1 MPFWRRIVQESDRGR
16 RAARTMT
23 WRFPPPTARALS
35 TGERS
40 TQTPNDGSGLPWT
53 GRPFGSRECSKTLNF
68 AKRYLAGFGT
78 YPKAG
83 FSITRKCTGFPTSVA
98 LGDKPPTSHG
108 STTMLAGRCRTLSGI
123 NWRRIPAGRGGT
135 EEYDVYAQSS
145 PPTKMMVNYR
155 CGPQYS
161 HMRFRW
167 ILRADRVKRNRAAD
181 AEQFH
186 KGAEGP
192 FRQELSA
199 CPNREDSWGAFPE
212 QADVESRGCS
222 KQTPRDHKVSRT
234 STGNEYP
241 H

>member
-1 MPFWRRIVQESDRGR
+1 MLKNTELREAVLGWIRDLPKGRVFNNQEMYRFLKE
-16 RAARTMT
+16 
-23 WRFPPPTARALS
+23 RFPDECCARGQA
-35 TGERS
+35 
-40 TQTPNDGSGLPWT
+40 
-53 GRPFGSRECSKTLNF
+53 
-68 AKRYLAGFGT
+68 
-78 YPKAG
+78 
-83 FSITRKCTGFPTSVA
+83 
-98 LGDKPPTSHG
+98 
-108 STTMLAGRCRTLSGI
+108 
-123 NWRRIPAGRGGT
+123 
-135 EEYDVYAQSS
+135 DVYAQSS